1 MSKKNGYAIGVDL
14 GGTNIAAGIVN
25 SSGKVI
31 LREKLPT
38 MAHLGGKAVL
48 GRIAQAI
55 SCLMQKTDPKI
66 RKEIK
71 GIGIG
76 TPGLVDHKRGI
87 VREPPN
93 LPGMDGMNIKKYME
107 TRFKLKTYL
116 ANDAN
121 AYAVGEHTFG
131 AGKGTKNMVCITLGT
146 GLGGGI
152 IIDGKLY
159 VGSFETAG
167 ELGHVIIRKE
177 GIPCLCGSIGC
188 VEPYVG
194 ANFIAER
201 ARKDIKN
208 GKRSSI
214 VKLVNGDLSK
224 ITPII
229 IEKAARQKDKYAKA
243 LWNEIGSEI
252 GTALIS
258 IVNTLSPEMVVIGGG
273 VSKAGDILFNPIKEK
288 FNKIGFKFLRKRVK
302 IVPGKLSDDAGVLGS
317 SSLVWNHI

>member
-1 MSKKNGYAIGVDL
+1 MSKRNEYAIGVDL
-14 GGTNIAAGIVN
+14 GGTNITAGIVN
-25 SSGKVI
+25 STGKVI

-38 MAHLGGKAVL
+38 LAHLGGKVVL
-48 GRIAQAI
+48 NRISQAI
-55 SCLMQKTDPKI
+55 SCLLSKIDPKV
-66 RKEIK
+66 RKNIM

-93 LPGMDGMNIKKYME
+93 LPGMDGMNIKKYIE
-107 TRFKLKTYL
+107 KRFKKKTFI

-152 IIDGKLY
+152 IINGKLY

-177 GIPCLCGSIGC
+177 GKPCLCGSTGC
-188 VEPYVG
+188 VEGYVG
-194 ANFIAER
+194 ANFIVDR
-201 ARKDIKN
+201 VVKDIKS
-208 GKRSSI
+208 GKKTKI

-224 ITPII
+224 ISPII
-229 IEKAARQKDKYAKA
+229 IEKAARQNDKYAKA
-243 LWNEIGSEI
+243 LWNEVGAEI

-273 VSKAGDILFNPIKEK
+273 VSKAGDVLFNPIKK
-288 FNKIGFKFLRKRVK
+288 QFNKIGFDFLKKRVK
-302 IVPGKLSDDAGVLGS
+302 IVPGKLSDEAGVLGS

>member
-1 MSKKNGYAIGVDL
+1 MSKKNEYAIGVDL

-25 SSGKVI
+25 YSGKVI
-31 LREKLPT
+31 LREKIPT
-38 MAHLGGKAVL
+38 MAKLGGKAVL
-48 GRIAQAI
+48 DRIVQLINSLILKA
-55 SCLMQKTDPKI
+55 DPKI
-66 RKEIK
+66 RKRII
-71 GIGIG
+71 GIGMG
-76 TPGLVDHKRGI
+76 TPGLVEHKKGI
-87 VREPPN
+87 IHEPPN

-107 TRFKLKTYL
+107 SRLKIKTFV

-167 ELGHVIIRKE
+167 ELGHIIIRKE
-177 GIPCLCGSIGC
+177 GKKCHCGSIGC
-188 VEPYVG
+188 VESYVG

-201 ARKDIKN
+201 VRTDIKN
-208 GKRSSI
+208 GKKTAI

-224 ITPII
+224 ITPAILK
-229 IEKAARQKDKYAKA
+229 KAAMQNDKYSKA
-243 LWNEIGSEI
+243 LWNEIGAEI

-273 VSKAGDILFNPIKEK
+273 VSKAGDVLLNPIKKK
-288 FNKIGFKFLRKRVK
+288 FNMIGFKFLKKRVK

>member
-1 MSKKNGYAIGVDL
+1 MQKKNEYAIGVDL

-38 MAHLGGKAVL
+38 LAKLGGKAVL
-48 GRIAQAI
+48 GRIGQVIDA
-55 SCLMQKTDPKI
+55 LLLKVDPKI
-66 RKEIK
+66 RKNIK

-76 TPGLVDHKRGI
+76 TPGLVEHEKGI

-93 LPGMDGMNIKKYME
+93 LPGMDGMNIKKFLE
-107 TRFKLKTYL
+107 KRFKVKAFV

-121 AYAVGEHTFG
+121 AYAVGEHTYG

-177 GIPCLCGSIGC
+177 GKRCLCGSTGC
-188 VEPYVG
+188 VETYVG
-194 ANFIAER
+194 ANFIADRVR
-201 ARKDIKN
+201 ADIKK
-208 GKRSSI
+208 GKKTSI

-224 ITPII
+224 INPII
-229 IEKAARQKDKYAKA
+229 IEKAARQNDKYAKN
-243 LWNEIGSEI
+243 LWNELGAEI

-273 VSKAGDILFNPIKEK
+273 VSKAGDLLFKPIRKQFQE
-288 FNKIGFKFLRKRVK
+288 IGFSFLKKKVK

>member
-1 MSKKNGYAIGVDL
+1 MSKKSEYAIGVDL

-25 SSGKVI
+25 SSGKVV

-38 MAHLGGKAVL
+38 LAKLGGKVVL
-48 GRIAQAI
+48 SRISQAI
-55 SCLMQKTDPKI
+55 SSLISKAGPNV
-66 RKEIK
+66 RKNII

-76 TPGLVDHKRGI
+76 TPGLVEHKRGI

-93 LPGMDGMNIKKYME
+93 LPGMDGVNIKKYME
-107 TRFKLKTYL
+107 ARFKKKTFI

-152 IIDGKLY
+152 IIEGKLY

-177 GIPCLCGSIGC
+177 GKPCLCGSRGC
-188 VEPYVG
+188 VETYVG
-194 ANFIAER
+194 ANFMVNR
-201 ARKDIKN
+201 VKKDIKN
-208 GKRSSI
+208 GKKTAI
-214 VKLVNGDLSK
+214 IKLVNGDLSK
-224 ITPII
+224 ITPLILEI
-229 IEKAARQKDKYAKA
+229 AARKNDKYAQA
-243 LWNEIGSEI
+243 LWNEMGAEI

-258 IVNTLSPEMVVIGGG
+258 IVNTLSPEVIVIGGG
-273 VSKAGDILFNPIKEK
+273 ISKAGDILFDPIKK
-288 FNKIGFKFLRKRVK
+288 QFNKIGFRFLRKRVK